1 MPSKDKYDVIGMQEK
16 TLPKDTP
23 DSSNNS
29 SSAPED
35 EVKLQQKVTLLNG
48 VTIIVGSI
56 IGSGIFVSPK
66 GVLEGAGSVGLSI
79 IVWICCG
86 LFSMVGAY
94 CYAELGTSITRSG
107 ADYAYIFEAF
117 GPFLAFLRLWVECM
131 IVRPCS
137 QAIVAMT
144 FSYYIIEPLFPDC
157 EQPDS
162 AIRLLAVVCILV
174 LTFINCADVKW
185 STRVQDVFT
194 YAKVGALILIILTGI
209 VQLFRGEYENFE
221 NPFEHTETDVGK
233 VAMAFYSGLFAYNGW
248 NYLNYV
254 IEEFKDPAK
263 NLPKA
268 IWISIILVMAV
279 YTFANIAYFTT
290 VSRVEILSGSAVA
303 VMFSKRLYGIMWWI
317 MPVFV
322 SLSTFGGVN
331 GILFTTA
338 RLFYVGGR
346 EGHMPI
352 VLSYV
357 SVQRLTP
364 MPACIFM
371 GLLSLCYLMST
382 DMYAL
387 INYVGFVNW
396 LAIGM
401 SIVVLLYFRKVRPN
415 MNRPIK
421 VNIFWPILYCV
432 MTVFLVVLPFY
443 ASPTETT
450 YGVIMI
456 CTGIPVYIIFV
467 AWKGKPKSIDRF
479 ITRGTILLQKLLVV
493 MPEDNVISITEEM
506 KHEHEHAT

>member
-1 MPSKDKYDVIGMQEK
+1 MPSKEKYDVVGLQEK
-16 TLPKDTP
+16 NSKDSP
-23 DSSNNS
+23 AS
-29 SSAPED
+29 SSTGSHGGEG
-35 EVKLQQKVTLLNG
+35 EVKLQKKIGLVNG
-48 VTIIVGSI
+48 VTVIVGSI

-66 GVLEGAGSVGLSI
+66 GVLEGAGSVGLSL
-79 IVWICCG
+79 IVWVCCG

-157 EQPDS
+157 EQPDN
-162 AIRLLAVVCILV
+162 AIRLLAAICILL
-174 LTFINCADVKW
+174 LTFINCVDVKW
-185 STRVQDVFT
+185 ATRVQDIFT
-194 YAKVGALILIILTGI
+194 YAKVGALILIIITGF
-209 VQLFRGEYENFE
+209 VQIGRGEYENFY

-233 VAMAFYSGLFAYNGW
+233 IAMAFYSGLFAYNGW
-248 NYLNYV
+248 NYLNFV
-254 IEEFKDPAK
+254 IEELKDPYR

-268 IWISIILVMAV
+268 IWISIIMVMTV
-279 YTFANIAYFTT
+279 YVLANIAYFTT
-290 VSRVEILSGSAVA
+290 VSRLEIMSGSAVA
-303 VMFSKRLYGIMWWI
+303 VMFSKRLYGVMWWI
-317 MPVFV
+317 MPIFV

-346 EGHMPI
+346 EGHMPE

-357 SVQRLTP
+357 SLTRLTP

-371 GLLSLCYLMST
+371 GLLSLFYLLST

-401 SIVVLLYFRKVRPN
+401 SIVVLLYFRKVKPA
-415 MNRPIK
+415 MKRPIK
-421 VNIFWPILYCV
+421 VNLFWPILYV
-432 MTVFLVVLPFY
+432 TMTILLVVLPFY
-443 ASPTETT
+443 ASTRETI
-450 YGVIMI
+450 YGCIMI
-456 CTGIPVYIIFV
+456 CTGIPVYIIFI
-467 AWKGKPKSIDRF
+467 AWKNKPKSINN
-479 ITRGTILLQKLLVV
+479 IIEKTTLLLQKLLII
-493 MPEDNVISITEEM
+493 MPEENVVSITEEL
-506 KHEHEHAT
+506 KHEHKS

>member
-1 MPSKDKYDVIGMQEK
+1 MPSKDKYDVVGQNEK
-16 TLPKDTP
+16 SAKDAN
-23 DSSNNS
+23 SSNS
-29 SSAPED
+29 SIPKD
-35 EVKLQQKVTLLNG
+35 EVKLQQKISLLNG
-48 VTIIVGSI
+48 VTVIVGSI

-79 IVWICCG
+79 IVWVGCG

-157 EQPDS
+157 EQPDN
-162 AIRLLAVVCILV
+162 AIRLLAAICILL

-185 STRVQDVFT
+185 ATRVQDIFT
-194 YAKVGALILIILTGI
+194 YAKVGALILIIITGF
-209 VQLFRGEYENFE
+209 VQLGRGEHENFH
-221 NPFEHTETDVGK
+221 NPFEHTETNIGK
-233 VAMAFYSGLFAYNGW
+233 IAMAFYSGLFAYNGW
-248 NYLNYV
+248 NYLNFV
-254 IEEFKDPAK
+254 IEELKDPYK

-268 IWISIILVMAV
+268 IWISIIMVMTV
-279 YTFANIAYFTT
+279 YTLANIAYFTT
-290 VSRVEILSGSAVA
+290 VTRVEILSGSAVA
-303 VMFSKRLYGIMWWI
+303 VMFSQRLYGVMWWI
-317 MPVFV
+317 MPIFV

-331 GILFTTA
+331 GILFTTS

-346 EGHMPI
+346 EGHMPQ

-357 SVQRLTP
+357 SVKRLTP

-371 GLLSLCYLMST
+371 GILSLFYLLST

-401 SIVVLLYFRKVRPN
+401 SIVVLLYFRKTRPE

-421 VNIFWPILYCV
+421 VNLFWPILYV
-432 MTVFLVVLPFY
+432 AMTVFLVALPFY
-443 ASPTETT
+443 ASPRETT

-456 CTGIPVYIIFV
+456 CTGIPVYIIFI
-467 AWKGKPKSIDRF
+467 AWKNKPKSLTNIIDK
-479 ITRGTILLQKLLVV
+479 TTLLLQKILVI
-493 MPEDNVISITEEM
+493 MPEENVVSITEEM
-506 KHEHEHAT
+506 KHEHAT